1 MIIIVGA
8 SKGLGKSI
16 ANVFKDREL
25 LLISRSN
32 IETNDPKHI
41 SINLDINNFNY
52 DDIKIKIE
60 DKEIEA
66 IFFTAGVSKIKD
78 NFGLTDN
85 EKEEIFNTNYLSI
98 VKINEFFINNFK
110 FKDSALICFCSS
122 VTTLLPRGK
131 QVLYCSAKKA
141 LDSYFD
147 SLRHFIALKNINI
160 RLVNLALGFMDTE
173 MNKDIK
179 TLFPKKNP
187 DKIALYL
194 RNNLKKINGKY
205 YLPKYWILIKIVLS
219 FIPFQIKLKIFNRY
233 GV

>member
-98 VKINEFFINNFK
+98 VKINEFFIN
-110 FKDSALICFCSS
+110 D
-122 VTTLLPRGK
+122 
-131 QVLYCSAKKA
+131 
-141 LDSYFD
+141 
-147 SLRHFIALKNINI
+147 
-160 RLVNLALGFMDTE
+160 
-173 MNKDIK
+173 
-179 TLFPKKNP
+179 
-187 DKIALYL
+187 
-194 RNNLKKINGKY
+194 
-205 YLPKYWILIKIVLS
+205 
-219 FIPFQIKLKIFNRY
+219 
-233 GV
+233 